1 MVVSVRVIVEG
12 RRKKVMEAVTLPI
25 IYMMNKAKVVK
36 MSVKLFLWFRMPV

>member
-25 IYMMNKAKVVK
+25 IYMMKAKVVK
-36 MSVKLFLWFRMPV
+36 MRVKLFLWFRMPV